1 MHLLRQ
7 AIWGDISKH
16 TAGKTGCEN
25 TSFQC
30 FLCGYTW
37 SNIIRINWNPE
48 KRMSNTISTLRFL
61 IIQETKNFQ
70 KKRIGR
76 VHHIVVEID
85 FHFYC
90 FITFRFALSLILCC
104 QLLNHTFSPAHLC
117 MVIHK
122 QGVPKKN
129 GGVAHLASSS
139 SLAFL
144 AVIIKIY
151 FRRLRLSWVVN
162 IFKMKRIFL
171 RVGRCTTLSCSGGE

>member
-1 MHLLRQ
+1 MEKRQTNATSVTMHLLRQ

-70 KKRIGR
+70 KK
-76 VHHIVVEID
+76 ELD
-85 FHFYC
+85 E
-90 FITFRFALSLILCC
+90 FITLLLKLISTFIALLLSDLLCLWFYVVSCSIILFRQHIYVWLFTNKA
-104 QLLNHTFSPAHLC
+104 F
-117 MVIHK
+117 
-122 QGVPKKN
+122 PKKM
-129 GGVAHLASSS
+129 GRSPIWHLH
-139 SLAFL
+139 
-144 AVIIKIY
+144 
-151 FRRLRLSWVVN
+151 RH
-162 IFKMKRIFL
+162 
-171 RVGRCTTLSCSGGE
+171 